1 MSENKPKVL
10 LITSEWPSEEKPN
23 SVPFLIQHARFLKE
37 EGLQLSVFY
46 FRGRKN
52 PFNYLRAWFDV
63 RCSEAWKKADILHA
77 HWGQSG
83 LLTLFSRKKRIV
95 TFHGSDL
102 HGILNS
108 KGKQTFQGR
117 LLIAISRFLA
127 NRVDRV
133 VVVSSELKMHLLNY
147 KRSVDV
153 IPMGVDPK
161 LFKPM
166 DKMECRMQLGIN
178 LSSKIVL
185 FLSDPDRIEKRFWLA
200 EKIVESLKERN
211 PNWDITLLPV
221 FQVAHELVP
230 VYINASDVLLLT
242 SRYEGAPT
250 VIKETIACQVP
261 IVSVDVGDV
270 RSRISMIDGCSV
282 CSDQNIQCL
291 IDGLEKAIH
300 LNGKTNPPSLL
311 LSELDE
317 RNNVRRLIDVYNE
330 LLSE

>member
-23 SVPFLIQHARFLKE
+23 AVPFLTQHVRFLKE
-37 EGLQLSVFY
+37 EGLQLSVFH

-52 PFNYLRAWFDV
+52 PFNYLRAWFEV
-63 RCSEAWKKADILHA
+63 RHTEAWKEANILHA

-83 LLTLFSRKKRIV
+83 LLTLFSRKKKII

-117 LLIAISRFLA
+117 ILIAISRFLA

-133 VVVSSELKMHLLNY
+133 IVVSSELRKQLPGY
-147 KRSVDV
+147 ERFVDV

-166 DKMECRMQLGIN
+166 NKRECRNHLGLNIN
-178 LSSKIVL
+178 SKIVL
-185 FLSDPDRIEKRFWLA
+185 FLSDPERVEKRFWLA
-200 EKIVESLKERN
+200 KQVVEGVILKN
-211 PNWDITLLPV
+211 PAWNVTLLPV
-221 FQVAHELVP
+221 FYVDHELVP
-230 VYINASDVLLLT
+230 FYINASDVLLLT

-270 RSRISMIDGCSV
+270 RSRINEIDGCSV
-282 CSDQNIQCL
+282 CSDQNVQCL
-291 IDGLEKAIH
+291 IDGLEKAIKMD
-300 LNGKTNPPSLL
+300 GKTNPPSAL

-317 RNNVRRLIDVYNE
+317 RNNVRRLIEIYNE
-330 LLSE
+330 LFKE